1 MMKRI
6 TQLNITGKHPK
17 WQETD
22 QLVGYGLVNMCDYS
36 EMNYHNNFFF
46 CWFGLLYR
54 KEKVNAV
61 ICWRRLRNWPSTA
74 TKVL

>member
-36 EMNYHNNFFF
+36 EMNYHNNFSFV
-46 CWFGLLYR
+46 GLAFYTGRR
-54 KEKVNAV
+54 K
-61 ICWRRLRNWPSTA
+61 
-74 TKVL
+74 